1 MDQMRGQLGTED
13 DTTGLPCGEGQFA
26 IKGGKP
32 CFQAQCQ
39 LQVGRIVS
47 GQLVFPGSRTYSLD
61 ASYQGNC
68 ELLS

>member
-47 GQLVFPGSRTYSLD
+47 GQLVFPGKLQHRGPV
-61 ASYQGNC
+61 A
-68 ELLS
+68 